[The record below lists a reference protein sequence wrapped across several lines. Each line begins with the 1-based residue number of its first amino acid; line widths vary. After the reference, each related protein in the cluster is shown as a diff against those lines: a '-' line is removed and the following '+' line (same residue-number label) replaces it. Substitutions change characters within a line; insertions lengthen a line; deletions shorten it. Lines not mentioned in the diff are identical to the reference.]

1 MTSHL
6 RMLLDSTRP
15 SIEQSRTNG
24 LFSDRGFPALMSLKE
39 PALKM
44 LRERYSESFA
54 ITKGA
59 ERRVHLF
66 MVKIGLWSLIWTF
79 TPRDLNSGAKTL
91 EIDEVLEFLE
101 ISLRRG
107 TSDFTRKLDLSVAK
121 ARERI
126 ENKSRKYLPT
136 S

>member
-1 MTSHL
+1 
-6 RMLLDSTRP
+6 
-15 SIEQSRTNG
+15 
-24 LFSDRGFPALMSLKE
+24 MSLKE
-39 PALKM
+39 PALRM
-44 LRERYSESFA
+44 LKERYSESFA

-66 MVKIGLWSLIWTF
+66 VVKIGLWALIWTF
-79 TPRDLNSGAKTL
+79 TPRDLDSVSKTL
-91 EIDEVLEFLE
+91 EIGEVLEFLE

-107 TSDFTRKLDLSVAK
+107 NTDFAKRLDTSVAK

-126 ENKSRKYLPT
+126 EKRAGKYAPM